1 MSADAGTSRSAVG
14 RGAHVRAAARGVVW
28 ALLGAVLFVAPGIVQ
43 TALFP
48 PPSAEGLEYLRP
60 GIGLYLWTSA
70 IPCAPVA
77 AALAYAL
84 RDRLDARRRAVA
96 VAAAASLV
104 AYLCVL
110 CAYHALLCEQGISV
124 RLLSWGERLLR
135 YSSWCLWGAALV
147 AWVLPAPVASE
158 PTSPLDFVDGA
169 ASLTER
175 EREVAE
181 LLVTGCTQAQA
192 AEALGISASSVGTYR
207 SRACDKLGIASL
219 DELVPR
225 ELGASRVPPA
235 LDVGSV
241 GSVPLALLALF
252 AGMTLRLLAYSTPYG
267 SLVDVGAVAF
277 VLAALGAP
285 WALLVAYARLRG
297 MCVRP
302 RALSGR
308 LVLLVASLFALGLL
322 FGGSGLATGI
332 ALGSVWLR
340 IELLGPI
347 GYAACIL
354 ALAPH
359 LLWPREREALVLD
372 EERCVLYLRGRGA
385 GELQARVLAEI
396 AAGRTA
402 PEICESLH
410 VARGTVSAYRA
421 QGYELLGVHS
431 SRELSDLLARD
442 VGKVPSAAKKSPL
455 AEDAE
460 STE

>member
-1 MSADAGTSRSAVG
+1 MGADTGATRGSATGAAGRW
-14 RGAHVRAAARGVVW
+14 ARGVAW

-48 PPSAEGLEYLRP
+48 PPSSPGLEYLRP
-60 GIGLYLWTSA
+60 GIELYLWTSA

-77 AALAYAL
+77 AALAYAF
-84 RDRLDARRRAVA
+84 RDRLGARRRVA
-96 VAAAASLV
+96 AGAAAASLV
-104 AYLCVL
+104 AYLSVL
-110 CAYHALLCEQGISV
+110 CAYHALLEQGVSV
-124 RLLSWGERLLR
+124 RLLSWGEWLLR

-147 AWVLPAPVASE
+147 AWVLPAPVAE
-158 PTSPLDFVDGA
+158 APTSPLDSVAGA

-192 AEALGISASSVGTYR
+192 AEVLGISASSVGTYR
-207 SRACDKLGIASL
+207 SRACDKLGVASL

-241 GSVPLALLALF
+241 GSLPLALLALF
-252 AGMTLRLLAYSTPYG
+252 AGMTLRLLAYAPLYD
-267 SLVDVGAVAF
+267 SLVDVGALAF
-277 VLAALGAP
+277 VLAALGLP
-285 WALLVAYARLRG
+285 WALLGGYARLRG
-297 MCVRP
+297 MGVRL
-302 RALSGR
+302 RGASGR
-308 LVLLVASLFALGLL
+308 LVLLAASLLTLGL
-322 FGGSGLATGI
+322 FFSWSGLSAGI
-332 ALGSVWLR
+332 RLGNVGLR
-340 IELLGPI
+340 VELLGPI
-347 GYAACIL
+347 GYAACVL

-359 LLWPREREALVLD
+359 LLWPREREVLVLD

-410 VARGTVSAYRA
+410 VARGTVNAYRA

-431 SRELSDLLARD
+431 SRELTDLLAKD
-442 VGKVPSAAKKSPL
+442 VGMIPSAAKL
-455 AEDAE
+455 APSADAPE
-460 STE
+460 TTE